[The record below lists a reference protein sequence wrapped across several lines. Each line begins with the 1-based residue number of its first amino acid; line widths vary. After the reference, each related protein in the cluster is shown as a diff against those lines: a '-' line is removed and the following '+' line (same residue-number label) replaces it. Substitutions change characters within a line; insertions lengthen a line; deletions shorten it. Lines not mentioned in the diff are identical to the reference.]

1 MVQIFPFYRTA
12 LVAIWTFISSN
23 AYTITRTISPR
34 SNPCTHRRLC
44 NSANP
49 KVISQYNLHRSQLVR
64 SLLSTGTDQDF
75 EYSYDDSEAESQ
87 FGTKEYWDDMYIGM
101 GDFDS
106 EEYSWY
112 FGFDAIKPLFL
123 AHIPLPP
130 KKQKSIGNDDKTQP
144 AKMLVPGVGND
155 GTLLDLYN
163 FGYHDIVAFDY
174 SSNAIE
180 RQEDLLSYDSQ
191 ALEDVTLLVRDGR
204 DLDDEWTEMFDIVF
218 EKGALDAIFLSGPG
232 NVEKAVEELKRVL
245 KTGGYMM
252 SVSGVVPEE
261 LRREIFSTDDWE
273 WVRDGSDDLKAGCF
287 VLQKI

>member
-1 MVQIFPFYRTA
+1 MQFFPFCITA
-12 LVAIWTFISSN
+12 YVAIWTFISYNAN
-23 AYTITRTISPR
+23 AYTITRSTSPR
-34 SNPCTHRRLC
+34 SNLCTHRILC

-49 KVISQYNLHRSQLVR
+49 KIKSPYNLHRSQLVW

-75 EYSYDDSEAESQ
+75 EYSYDDSEAESE

-112 FGFDAIKPLFL
+112 FGFDTIKPLFL
-123 AHIPLPP
+123 EHMPLPP
-130 KKQKSIGNDDKTQP
+130 KQQESVGNDTTQP
-144 AKMLVPGVGND
+144 VKMLVPGVGND
-155 GTLLDLYN
+155 STLLDLYN

-191 ALEDVTLLVRDGR
+191 ALEDVSLLVRDGR

-218 EKGALDAIFLSGPG
+218 EKGALDAIFLSGSG
-232 NVEKAVEELKRVL
+232 NVERAVEELKRVL

-261 LRREIFSTDDWE
+261 LRRQMFSTNDWE

-287 VLQKI
+287 VWRKI